1 MTTNKQHAH
10 HRAIPTSLDV
20 ARKAGV
26 SQAAVSYVLSGK
38 QNRHVSEKTR
48 EKIVQAAQE
57 LGYQVHP
64 SARSLRRGQ
73 SDEICCIINTPPSLF
88 SYEIHLAIQEHIFSH
103 GYIPVFYANS
113 GAPTEQWR
121 ETLQSMFSRHPMGL
135 ILTQLKS
142 SVDDINIARRMG
154 IENIVLIST
163 EVVADIPTVVFPS
176 SPPGYLAAQHLLER
190 GHRHLAIVQPNEPL
204 LAGLFQQRL
213 EGMRAAMAAAA
224 GTTLDILPP
233 TLSLPD
239 AYYLVDTFL
248 TRKEHPT
255 GIYTFNDEYALPLLR
270 ALNDRGMGV
279 PQDIAIVGTD
289 DLPFCEC
296 VRPSLTSIRFDSNVA
311 IGRCAVEMLIMLLA
325 GQPLP
330 EGLSHSLNPQL
341 IPREST

>member
-1 MTTNKQHAH
+1 
-10 HRAIPTSLDV
+10 
-20 ARKAGV
+20 
-26 SQAAVSYVLSGK
+26 
-38 QNRHVSEKTR
+38 
-48 EKIVQAAQE
+48 
-57 LGYQVHP
+57 
-64 SARSLRRGQ
+64 
-73 SDEICCIINTPPSLF
+73 
-88 SYEIHLAIQEHIFSH
+88 
-103 GYIPVFYANS
+103 
-113 GAPTEQWR
+113 
-121 ETLQSMFSRHPMGL
+121 MGL

-311 IGRCAVEMLIMLLA
+311 IGRRAVEMLIMLLA